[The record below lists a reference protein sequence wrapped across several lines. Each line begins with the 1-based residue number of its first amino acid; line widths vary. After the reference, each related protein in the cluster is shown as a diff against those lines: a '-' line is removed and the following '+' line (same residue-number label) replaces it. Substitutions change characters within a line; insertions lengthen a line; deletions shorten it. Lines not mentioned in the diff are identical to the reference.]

1 MFISLCSSVSW
12 YILFECDGKQTS
24 FIFGLKK
31 SKTQTNAIIYKEEKW
46 MNKKSLS
53 NFHLF

>member
-31 SKTQTNAIIYKEEKW
+31 KQKYKL
-46 MNKKSLS
+46 MQLYTRKK
-53 NFHLF
+53 NEWIKNH